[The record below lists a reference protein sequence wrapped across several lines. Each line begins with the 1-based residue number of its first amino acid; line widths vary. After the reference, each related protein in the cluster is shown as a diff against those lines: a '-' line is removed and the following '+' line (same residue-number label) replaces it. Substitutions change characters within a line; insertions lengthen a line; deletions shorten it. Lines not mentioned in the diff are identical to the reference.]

1 MSAHSSTIAR
11 FLLMTSAVGFVL
23 NSTGYAAEASSGA
36 GDDPFAD
43 LVPMGLDELMQARG
57 GYSAGGFKFSIGVT
71 VSPPVITPV
80 TPLPKGGPL
89 GPEGPLP
96 KGSDHGKSGSSHG
109 HDDSVSK
116 EVGGP
121 SVSAGSPHSGTDAAS
136 HHGGDHHETD
146 SATGSGPLP
155 EGGPLPAGGPL
166 PEGGPLPAGGPLGPN
181 GALPGSGALSS
192 PAAPASTSPAP
203 TAPTESVGTGSE
215 SFPQA
220 NDNAGGS
227 LEVGSSVISIETTPS
242 QPPAPEP
249 NLPPASVPPSIAT
262 ETQNEAE
269 SPTVLPTET
278 PPQPSEVS
286 TPPATLV
293 VLPQDSAADQS
304 ALNEPSPPPVETGVQ
319 PEVNSP
325 PLESTPPIVDT
336 EISQTLNP
344 ASQSTHHGNDYD
356 RSDSGMGSATG
367 SEPTDDVPGFS
378 VLYPQNTPKGEP
390 RTEELSNTVAD
401 PNSASPDTSPP
412 QKRVET
418 EDAPPMPPE
427 PEAVGGSVRTVFL
440 QDGLAIKIDNSLDN
454 VVVKVTT
461 DYDVRFE
468 NYHQRIG
475 EAIGVGAVDSA
486 ISTQIILGG
495 FAN

>member
-96 KGSDHGKSGSSHG
+96 KGGDHGKSESSHG
-109 HDDSVSK
+109 HDDGFSK
-116 EVGGP
+116 GLGGTDA
-121 SVSAGSPHSGTDAAS
+121 SAGSSPGSAAAA
-136 HHGGDHHETD
+136 HHGDDHNETD
-146 SATGSGPLP
+146 SATGGGPLP

-166 PEGGPLPAGGPLGPN
+166 PEGGPLPAGGPLGS
-181 GALPGSGALSS
+181 SGALSS

-220 NDNAGGS
+220 NYNAGVS
-227 LEVGSSVISIETTPS
+227 LEVGSSVIGIETTPS

-269 SPTVLPTET
+269 SPVVLPTET
-278 PPQPSEVS
+278 PTQPSEVS
-286 TPPATLV
+286 APPATLI
-293 VLPQDSAADQS
+293 VLPQDSAAGQS
-304 ALNEPSPPPVETGVQ
+304 APNEPSPPPVETDVQ

-325 PLESTPPIVDT
+325 PLEKAPPLVDHG
-336 EISQTLNP
+336 ISQTLNP
-344 ASQSTHHGNDYD
+344 AAPSTRHGNDYD

-390 RTEELSNTVAD
+390 RADELSNTVAD
-401 PNSASPDTSPP
+401 PNSASPDASLP
-412 QKRVET
+412 QKRVIT

-427 PEAVGGSVRTVFL
+427 PKAVGGSVRTVFL